1 MDFLQQFIDL
11 FLHLDDHLSSVII
24 QFGLYT
30 YLILFLIVFVET
42 GLVVMPLLPGDSLLF
57 AVGAFAAE
65 GSLHLWAS
73 YILLCIAAI
82 AGDSVNY
89 WVGNVIGQKAFSIN
103 NRFFKHEYLM
113 KTEAFYEKHGG
124 KTIIIARFLPI
135 IRTFAPFVAG
145 VGNMNYATFF
155 FYNVVGGLLWVTL
168 LLGSG
173 FLFGNIP
180 LVRENFETVI
190 VAIIVISIL
199 PGIIEFVRHR
209 FRKT

>member
-1 MDFLQQFIDL
+1 MELLQQFIDL
-11 FLHLDDHLSSVII
+11 FLHIDDHLSSVII

-145 VGNMNYATFF
+145 VGNMKYSTFF
-155 FYNVVGGLLWVTL
+155 FYNVTGGLLWVSL
-168 LLGSG
+168 FIGLGY
-173 FLFGNIP
+173 FFGTIP
-180 LVRENFETVI
+180 IVKENFETVI
-190 VAIIVISIL
+190 LAIIFISVL
-199 PGIIEFVRHR
+199 PAIIEFVRHR
-209 FRKT
+209 FRKR